1 MSDRNDREGASH
13 GYEHTPGVEKGTE
26 GTVLDP
32 TMGGDPVTAEDITPG
47 PTVRGD
53 AANAGGRAR
62 PERAGDTGDRGFD
75 PGRAYAGSDVDP
87 SEIGGVG
94 GVPGGIGAP
103 GDDVSPGVSGL
114 ATGGLAGGTAA
125 GPGSGSA
132 GGLAGSTAGATNI
145 QTVAGVGAVGG
156 AASDVSASVGGH
168 GGLGAGIDQ
177 DADVGG
183 PGTDL
188 TDNVGSRLRRAP
200 GETGGA

>member
-13 GYEHTPGVEKGTE
+13 GYEHTPGVEKGTQ

-47 PTVRGD
+47 PTARGD
-53 AANAGGRAR
+53 AAN
-62 PERAGDTGDRGFD
+62 
-75 PGRAYAGSDVDP
+75 
-87 SEIGGVG
+87 
-94 GVPGGIGAP
+94 
-103 GDDVSPGVSGL
+103 
-114 ATGGLAGGTAA
+114 
-125 GPGSGSA
+125 A

-168 GGLGAGIDQ
+168 DGLGAGIDQ
-177 DADVGG
+177 DANVGG